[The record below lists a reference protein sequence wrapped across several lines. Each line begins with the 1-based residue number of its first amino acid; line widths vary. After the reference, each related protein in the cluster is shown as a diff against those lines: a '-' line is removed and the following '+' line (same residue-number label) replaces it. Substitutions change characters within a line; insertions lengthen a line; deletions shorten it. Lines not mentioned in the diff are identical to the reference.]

1 MKKALLIGIN
11 YTTDTSSNIV
21 QLRGCIDDIVNLQT
35 ALIAKYGYE
44 SSNISVLR
52 DDLSG
57 CIPTKEN
64 ITNQI
69 KALIESNADEIWLHY
84 SGHGSRILNQRI
96 IKSASRYAE
105 DLTYSGSMTDKD
117 MNAAPEGRFQIF
129 SGLKADTKDFDNILI
144 PSDYKSAGYILDDE
158 LFSYIKSIRLGT
170 SAIFTF
176 DCCHSGTICDLPWSF
191 EYRQRNT
198 DGKLTDFI
206 RSRIDPVE
214 IENPN
219 IFVISGSQDDQKSLD
234 TFSYDFKQPMGAFTD
249 ALIKCINSGDIA
261 IMLLYRNICEQLIRK
276 GYKQTPVLSSSN
288 PQPAYIILNR

>member
-35 ALIAKYGYE
+35 ALITNYGYE

-52 DDLSG
+52 DDLSS

-84 SGHGSRILNQRI
+84 SGHGSRIV
-96 IKSASRYAE
+96 KAE
-105 DLTYSGSMTDKD
+105 
-117 MNAAPEGRFQIF
+117 
-129 SGLKADTKDFDNILI
+129 TKDFDNILI

-158 LFSYIKSIRLGT
+158 LFGYIKSIRLGT

-198 DGKLTDFI
+198 DRKLTDFI
-206 RSRIDPVE
+206 RSRIDPAE

-219 IFVISGSQDDQKSLD
+219 IFVISGSRDDQKSLD

-249 ALIKCINSGDIA
+249 ALIKCINSGDVA

-288 PQPAYIILNR
+288 PQPAYIILHR

>member
-11 YTTDTSSNIV
+11 YTTDISSNVV

-44 SSNISVLR
+44 PSNISVLR

-69 KALIESNADEIWLHY
+69 KSIIESNADEIWVHY
-84 SGHGSRILNQRI
+84 SGHGSRL
-96 IKSASRYAE
+96 
-105 DLTYSGSMTDKD
+105 
-117 MNAAPEGRFQIF
+117 
-129 SGLKADTKDFDNILI
+129 LKAGSNEFDNTLI
-144 PSDYKSAGYILDDE
+144 PSDYKTAGFILDDE

-191 EYRQRNT
+191 EYRQRKA

-206 RSRIDPVE
+206 RSRIDAAE
-214 IENPN
+214 IENQH
-219 IFVISGSQDDQKSLD
+219 IFVISGSRDDQKSLD

-249 ALIKCINSGDIA
+249 ALIKCINSGDVA
-261 IMLLYRNICEQLIRK
+261 IMLLYRNICEQLMWK

-288 PQPAYIILNR
+288 PQPAYVIFKP